1 MNIGQNMAPLWLR
14 KVQLSKFGEFH
25 RILTFMLS
33 PLGHIKVAEMKAYD
47 PTNNQEY
54 DVISACFIED
64 ESLMKYSVKI
74 YLCYTLGPEIKCR
87 LYEIHWGGN
96 VRNYEISIQGRD
108 DIFFIE
114 SEIKSIKMAYLQQR
128 ENEINLLIEELQG
141 SQGQFNFNQADN
153 NILQEAIFDLISA
166 SAKFKALNFTRDE

>member
-33 PLGHIKVAEMKAYD
+33 PLGHIKVAEMKALD
-47 PTNNQEY
+47 PTNNHDH
-54 DVISACFIED
+54 DVICACYIED
-64 ESLMKYSVKI
+64 ESLMQFSTEI
-74 YLCYTLGPEIKCR
+74 RIGYTLGPKIQCR
-87 LYEIHWGGN
+87 LFEIHWGGN
-96 VRNYEISIQGRD
+96 IRNYEISIQGRD

-141 SQGQFNFNQADN
+141 SQGQFNFNQADE
-153 NILQEAIFDLISA
+153 NILQEAIFDLMSA
-166 SAKFKALNFTRDE
+166 SAKMKALNFTRDE